1 MNLRSGIRLMS
12 RPMQSVN
19 CEEIHTLADFKRTL
33 PIKRPLSS

>member
-1 MNLRSGIRLMS
+1 MS

-19 CEEIHTLADFKRTL
+19 CKTFTAADFKRTP